1 MRWATGTVVIL
12 FIFAASLYPQSSYRD
27 LTRRQGVLAKVF
39 LKACDK
45 LTTTP
50 VDFDGTGDAY
60 QVEWWRCGS
69 KKPNWNIGEFPVHY
83 VLIRPPKNKS
93 HVRAFTLGNSGTSD
107 EYFIDRLD
115 LIDIP
120 GGSRQLLLISGKY
133 YETDQGTIQCVL
145 ARVEDDFQCSA
156 SIEPHYYTQQ
166 PLRVH
171 EKNLFRK
178 VDDYL
183 KGR

>member
-1 MRWATGTVVIL
+1 MRWAPGTVVVL
-12 FIFAASLYPQSSYRD
+12 LIFAVSLYPQSSYRD
-27 LTRRQGVLAKVF
+27 LTRRDGVLAKVL
-39 LKACDK
+39 LKACDR

-69 KKPNWNIGEFPVHY
+69 KMPNWNTGEFPVHY

-93 HVRAFTLGNSGTSD
+93 QVHALTLGNSGTSD

-115 LIDIP
+115 LMDIP

-133 YETDQGTIQCVL
+133 YETSQGKVQCVL
-145 ARVEDDFQCSA
+145 MRIEGDFQCSS
-156 SIEPHYYTQQ
+156 SIEPRYYVQQ
-166 PLRVH
+166 QLRIH

>member
-1 MRWATGTVVIL
+1 MRWAPGTVGVL

-27 LTRRQGVLAKVF
+27 LTRRDGLLAKVL

-45 LTTTP
+45 LTTTS

-60 QVEWWRCGS
+60 YVEWWRCGS
-69 KKPNWNIGEFPVHY
+69 KKPNWNTGEFPVHY
-83 VLIRPPKNKS
+83 VLIQPPKNQS
-93 HVRAFTLGNSGTSD
+93 QVYAFTLGNSGTSD

-120 GGSRQLLLISGKY
+120 GASRQLLLISGKY
-133 YETDQGTIQCVL
+133 YAPDEGTIQCVL
-145 ARVEDDFQCSA
+145 ARFEDNFRCSSSVELR
-156 SIEPHYYTQQ
+156 YYNQEQ
-166 PLRVH
+166 LRVH
-171 EKNLFRK
+171 EKSLFRK
-178 VDDYL
+178 VDDYF

>member
-1 MRWATGTVVIL
+1 MRWAPGTVVVL
-12 FIFAASLYPQSSYRD
+12 FIFAVSLYPQSSYRD
-27 LTRRQGVLAKVF
+27 LTRRDGVLAKVL
-39 LKACDK
+39 LKACDR

-69 KKPNWNIGEFPVHY
+69 KTPNWNTGEFPVHY
-83 VLIRPPKNKS
+83 VLIRPPKNES
-93 HVRAFTLGNSGTSD
+93 QVHALTLGNSGTSD

-115 LIDIP
+115 LMDIP

-133 YETDQGTIQCVL
+133 YETSQGKVQCVL
-145 ARVEDDFQCSA
+145 MRIEGDFQCSS
-156 SIEPHYYTQQ
+156 SIEPRYYVQQ
-166 PLRVH
+166 QLRIH

>member
-1 MRWATGTVVIL
+1 MRWAPGTVLIL

-27 LTRRQGVLAKVF
+27 LTRRDGVLAKVL

-69 KKPNWNIGEFPVHY
+69 KKPNWNSGEFPIHY

-93 HVRAFTLGNSGTSD
+93 QVLGLTLSNSGSSD
-107 EYFIDRLD
+107 EYFIDELH
-115 LIDIP
+115 LTDIP
-120 GGSRQLLLISGKY
+120 AGSRQALLISGQY
-133 YETDQGTIQCVL
+133 YETGRGTIQCVL
-145 ARVEDDFQCSA
+145 ERVDDRFQCSA
-156 SIEPHYYTQQ
+156 SFEPRYYTQQ
-166 PLRVH
+166 QLRVH
-171 EKNLFRK
+171 EKSLLRK
-178 VDDYL
+178 VGEYFQ
-183 KGR
+183 GR